1 MIVLQHTFYIT
12 PATAKLAKKKGFNW
26 EVPHYYITV
35 NGKDSKY
42 PTRRTDCDAKD
53 WNEEPS
59 RVSAPTQAV
68 LQRWLREVY
77 NLYITILYQPV
88 FDGGDTHM
96 YDFFIKNIKTKG
108 SEGVVEGFETY
119 EEALE
124 NGLVYALNLLKDEK

>member
-1 MIVLQHTFYIT
+1 MIILQHTFYIT

-68 LQRWLREVY
+68 LQRWLRESKRVVVSIDY
-77 NLYITILYQPV
+77 DHSDGDYSCTIGGTAPCILDHV
-88 FDGGDTHM
+88 LFD
-96 YDFFIKNIKTKG
+96 FK
-108 SEGVVEGFETY
+108 VY

-124 NGLVYALNLLKDEK
+124 VGLVDALNLLKDEK